1 MFPNA
6 ASILKPL
13 VLVVL
18 SICLLL
24 SGCGGGGNSNSTN
37 SQKTLTQVSISPQT
51 LSVAKGAS
59 HQMAVMATFSDGSQQ
74 NVTASASWSSNPSG
88 AVSVSGAGQLT
99 GMTQGTAQVSAQY
112 QGMTGKASITVT
124 AAALVSIAV
133 SPNQSIVPLG
143 ASEQLSVTGTFTD
156 GSTSDVTSSVTWSAT
171 PAADVSVSTAGM
183 LKGLATGSVQVSAQY
198 QSMTGNASVTV
209 TKAALSSITISPNPS
224 SIPVGLS
231 EQLSAMGNF
240 TDGSTMDLTQMATWS
255 AAPSS
260 SASLSVTGML
270 KAVAQGSV
278 QVSAVF
284 QSVTGNAAVTV
295 TPPALVSIAVT
306 PNLSDVPIGRTEQL
320 AATGT
325 YTDGSTADITALASW
340 NTNPSVFATISSAG
354 IVSGVAVGNVQV
366 SASYQGK
373 VGQAAVT
380 VPNLIFITVSP
391 NPSSLP
397 KGTTEQLTATGLYSD
412 GSKFD
417 LTQLAQ
423 WGTSPANTAAIN
435 STGNLTGTAIGT
447 AQITAQYQKVTG
459 NASVTVAPPIVVSI
473 AVTPGWS
480 AVAIGGNEQL
490 TATGTFSDGSTQ
502 DLTASAQWNSVDA
515 TVAGVGV
522 HGSTLGNSRGTAII
536 TASQGGVIG
545 GAAVMV
551 LPGPIASLEVI
562 PNVAS
567 IGMDGSQQFLAIA
580 HFKNGLTEDVTAGAA
595 WSSLPSNVVSL
606 SSGGIAGALRPGS
619 TTVTASAAGASG
631 SAAIT
636 VLPEIVVNYFDL
648 HNAQIAGADGT
659 IRVTNPG
666 VTGTDLCAM
675 FYVYDQN
682 QELSE
687 CCGCT
692 VTQNGLRTLSL
703 VSDFNSNPLTGA
715 APPNGVIQMVPSDPS
730 VNPQC
735 NPASLAPKGVVL
747 GWGSNVQ
754 VLNNSTFQFTESR
767 FNPAPLTPAE
777 QQELVSQCAFLQQ
790 LGSGQGICSC
800 GTGD

>member
-1 MFPNA
+1 
-6 ASILKPL
+6 
-13 VLVVL
+13 
-18 SICLLL
+18 
-24 SGCGGGGNSNSTN
+24 
-37 SQKTLTQVSISPQT
+37 
-51 LSVAKGAS
+51 
-59 HQMAVMATFSDGSQQ
+59 MAVMAIFSDGSQQ
-74 NVTASASWSSNPSG
+74 NITASASWSSNPSG

-99 GMTQGTAQVSAQY
+99 GMSLGTAQVSAQY

-143 ASEQLSVTGTFTD
+143 SSEQLSVTGTFTD
-156 GSTSDVTSSVTWSAT
+156 GSTSDVTSSVAWTANPSA
-171 PAADVSVSTAGM
+171 DISVGTAGM

-198 QSMTGNASVTV
+198 QSITGNASVTV
-209 TKAALSSITISPNPS
+209 TKAALSSIAISPNPS

-240 TDGSTMDLTQMATWS
+240 TDGSTMDLTQMATWT

-260 SASLSVTGML
+260 SASLSATGLL

-306 PNLSDVPIGRTEQL
+306 PNQSDVPIGRTEQL

-340 NTNPSVFATISSAG
+340 NTNPSVFATISAAG
-354 IVSGVAVGNVQV
+354 VVSGVAVGNVQV
-366 SASYQGK
+366 SASYQGR

-423 WGTSPANTAAIN
+423 WGTSPTNTAAIN
-435 STGNLTGTAIGT
+435 GTGTLTGMAVGT

-480 AVAIGGNEQL
+480 SLAIGANEQL

-502 DLTASAQWNSVDA
+502 NLTASAQWNSVDSTIA
-515 TVAGVGV
+515 SVGV
-522 HGSTLGNSRGTAII
+522 HGSTLGNAAGTSTI

-551 LPGPIASLEVI
+551 LPGPIASLQVI

-567 IGMDGSQQFLAIA
+567 IGMGGSQQFLAIA
-580 HFKNGLTEDVTAGAA
+580 HFKNGLTQDVTAGAA

-606 SSGGIAGALRPGS
+606 SGGFAGALQPGS
-619 TTVTASAAGASG
+619 ATVTASAAGATG

-659 IRVTNPG
+659 IRITNPG
-666 VTGTDLCAM
+666 VTGADLCAM

-687 CCGCT
+687 CCGCS

-703 VSDFNSNPLTGA
+703 VSDFNSNPLTGT

-767 FNPAPLTPAE
+767 FSPAPLTRAE

-790 LGSGQGICSC
+790 LGSGQGVCSC